1 MQVAQI
7 FQTKDDESSHILRP
21 WEQADF
27 EGWVSILSW
36 KVSTFLH
43 TTINFVVAS
52 TLRTWTLVIYFIVNS
67 MNRAEK
73 LHGSG
78 GTCA

>member
-7 FQTKDDESSHILRP
+7 FQTKDDEGSHIVRP
-21 WEQADF
+21 WEEADF
-27 EGWVSILSW
+27 EGWLSLLSW
-36 KVSTFLH
+36 KVSTVLR
-43 TTINFVVAS
+43 TIISFVVAS
-52 TLRTWTLVIYFIVNS
+52 SLSSWTLVIYSIIKS

-78 GTCA
+78 GTYV